1 MADYRDRPYPARPS
15 HPSSPTGSLRSFA
28 SKSSM
33 RSKLTGAFSATKDT
47 LKSLGSPKPKRRN
60 FIEAG
65 FEEIAAK
72 EKTLMERAD
81 SEIVPT
87 SQESEKELEEL
98 REERL
103 ALRMRKYAEDSDDDE
118 EVAESSDEENDDA
131 KATVVPSQTE
141 SNIWNQFPTPP
152 AELITTPPL
161 PSPLDASQSTY
172 GFPTP
177 SPALLD
183 HPALKNVCTPP
194 RSHEVLP
201 DLDKTPTTPRVMQ
214 ITEAEAYTLKVRA
227 ANDKDAHVVTG
238 ANMTVEEFEVNVN
251 KSKEVVG
258 KIVDEEIPAS
268 SPALP
273 SEPWT
278 FTEDQIDGFRSN
290 LSEILNSMAR
300 ITPRMVT
307 NPEVIAKELALF
319 VSRIINSEWAEVN
332 VGRMSIASAIREAA
346 TYHTPIDI
354 PPPPPAKNV
363 TFVPT
368 PIPDPTNAPTP
379 MDVDAS
385 PSPARIPAAL
395 KGKGK
400 APPPPPIPQHPTTI
414 SPVVAS
420 PIKVRAVPKPLGQ
433 PQKTGKG
440 KPVTSYMPYKLAVAS
455 KPSATN
461 ETRAGVTPRMP
472 KSGSRRHAMGRD
484 ASGSNAPSASAVA
497 AAGRAR
503 DVSGSHAPQN
513 PPLSGKDAPGKSG
526 ASVTAERGFRSG
538 PPPVPLHTKP
548 GASSRSAEA
557 KNNARA
563 FAARVVPK
571 SYAQAAKAPVAPTVP
586 APIVMEETIRWADAL
601 MKKYPGMKIEDALQA
616 VAPVVNTPP
625 SSNEVIVP
633 KSKKALAAQKAAQ
646 GITGGLNQKSAQFA
660 FSHVVQQ
667 ERFGDMGK
675 IVDAINKHLV
685 FNKSQM
691 RVQNG
696 RLFKNVVHFYLNLV
710 PSKQGF
716 MLIRESLYKALEAEL
731 PEGDSDMP
739 NAPQSVAHLI
749 LKGFDYYTSRY
760 NKHPE
765 DILTGDQVIEAMGSV
780 DQFRG
785 LECVRKPAV
794 VRSRGSKDMAV
805 AFVDVWDSKT
815 GSHTKDLVNK
825 VYHIRGKLIK
835 VEYARQREFVPQCQ
849 KCWKWNHGTSRCRL
863 SYQLCA
869 RCGQPHMT
877 KNHTAFAT
885 CCGAARKREDW
896 TGECKHEI
904 KCINCKG
911 NHTADSFKCTYKRHQ
926 NNISWHDQ
934 RRATDMAIE
943 KEKRDNRRRTIHQ
956 ARQLDDEQIIEIPSS
971 SE

>member
-1 MADYRDRPYPARPS
+1 MADHRDRPYPARPS
-15 HPSSPTGSLRSFA
+15 RLSSPSGSVRSST
-28 SKSSM
+28 SK
-33 RSKLTGAFSATKDT
+33 RSTRSRISVAFSAAKTSI
-47 LKSLGSPKPKRRN
+47 KSFGSPKPKRRN

-65 FEEIAAK
+65 LEKHRVEEG
-72 EKTLMERAD
+72 TLFERAD
-81 SEIVPT
+81 LEIVPT

-98 REERL
+98 REERR
-103 ALRMRKYAEDSDDDE
+103 ALRKYDDDSDDE
-118 EVAESSDEENDDA
+118 EVVEDSDEESDDT
-131 KATVVPSQTE
+131 KAAAAPSQQDST
-141 SNIWNQFPTPP
+141 IWNQFSTPP
-152 AELITTPPL
+152 AELMTTPPL
-161 PSPLDASQSTY
+161 PSPLDASQTTY

-183 HPALKNVCTPP
+183 HPALKDTHTPP
-194 RSHEVLP
+194 RTHEVLP
-201 DLDKTPTTPRVMQ
+201 DLDKTPTTPRIMK
-214 ITEAEAYTLKVRA
+214 ITEAEAYALKVRA
-227 ANDKDAHVVTG
+227 ANDTDAHVMTG
-238 ANMTVEEFEVNVN
+238 VNITTEQFESNIS
-251 KSKEVVG
+251 KSKDIVG
-258 KIVDEEIPAS
+258 EIVDEEIPAS

-278 FTEDQIDGFRSN
+278 FTEDQIGGFRTN

-300 ITPRMVT
+300 ITPRMAT

-319 VSRIINSEWAEVN
+319 VSRIINSEWAEVK
-332 VGRMSIASAIREAA
+332 VGHMSIATAIREAA
-346 TYHTPIDI
+346 TYHTPVDI

-363 TFVPT
+363 TFAPT
-368 PIPDPTNAPTP
+368 PIPTSTSVPTP
-379 MDVDAS
+379 MEVDAS

-400 APPPPPIPQHPTTI
+400 APPPPPTPQHPTTI

-420 PIKVRAVPKPLGQ
+420 PIKISAVPKPFIHQLKAGQ
-433 PQKTGKG
+433 KG
-440 KPVTSYMPYKLAVAS
+440 KPVTSYMPYKLAVDS

-472 KSGSRRHAMGRD
+472 ESGNRRQAMGKD
-484 ASGSNAPSASAVA
+484 ASGSNAPSANAVTT
-497 AAGRAR
+497 AGRVR
-503 DVSGSHAPQN
+503 DASGSHALQN
-513 PPLSGKDAPGKSG
+513 PPMSGKNAPGKSG
-526 ASVTAERGFRSG
+526 AFVTAEHGPRSG
-538 PPPVPLHTKP
+538 PPPVPFHTKP

-571 SYAQAAKAPVAPTVP
+571 SYAQAAKAPVAPTAP
-586 APIVMEETIRWADAL
+586 APVVMNETIQWAMALKEQCPEMSMQDAL
-601 MKKYPGMKIEDALQA
+601 KA

-625 SSNEVIVP
+625 SSNEVVVP

-646 GITGGLNQKSAQFA
+646 GITGGLNRKSAQFA
-660 FSHVVQQ
+660 FSHVVQP

-675 IVDAINKHLV
+675 VVDAINRHLV

-749 LKGFDYYTSRY
+749 LKGFDYYTSSY
-760 NKHPE
+760 NKRPE

-805 AFVDVWDSKT
+805 AFVDVWDSKS
-815 GSHTKDLVNK
+815 GSRTKDLSTLDK
-825 VYHIRGKLIK
+825 ESLFHS
-835 VEYARQREFVPQCQ
+835 ARSAGSGIMAHPGVASAISFAPDAV
-849 KCWKWNHGTSRCRL
+849 
-863 SYQLCA
+863 
-869 RCGQPHMT
+869 
-877 KNHTAFAT
+877 NHT
-885 CCGAARKREDW
+885 
-896 TGECKHEI
+896 
-904 KCINCKG
+904 
-911 NHTADSFKCTYKRHQ
+911 
-926 NNISWHDQ
+926 
-934 RRATDMAIE
+934 
-943 KEKRDNRRRTIHQ
+943 
-956 ARQLDDEQIIEIPSS
+956 
-971 SE
+971 